1 MHKERDK
8 IVELASKIMC
18 DSFCPSGSN
27 TKRISDFTRLERVD
41 IIEKSVTAAVEFYSE
56 IDIQLGKEVTR

>member
-27 TKRISDFTRLERVD
+27 NTKRISDFSRLERVD
-41 IIEKSVTAAVEFYSE
+41 IIKKSVTAAVEFYSE
-56 IDIQLGKEVTR
+56 IDIQLGDNE